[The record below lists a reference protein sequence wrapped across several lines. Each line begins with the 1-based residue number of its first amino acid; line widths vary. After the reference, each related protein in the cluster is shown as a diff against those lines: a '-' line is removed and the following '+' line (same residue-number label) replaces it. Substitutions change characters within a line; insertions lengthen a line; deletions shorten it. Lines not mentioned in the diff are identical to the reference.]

1 MSLTGTPFL
10 LTAIA
15 LCAVALVLPLVL
27 WSRVRGPAP
36 VRGAARL
43 LMLLFAQGT
52 AISLVFILVNNA
64 NSLYDDWADLLG
76 TGDHV
81 QQAVDLGSDGTGGI
95 ALERL
100 PKVRQTFRQ
109 ADGPRMRR
117 AGGVRVTELRGRVS
131 GVNAEVYVWLP
142 PQYDEPAYRHRRFPV
157 VELLPG
163 HPGSAKAWF
172 GSLKVHEQLLPMMR
186 DGRVAPFI
194 LVAPRTNLLARA
206 DTGCAN
212 IPGTVNAESWLS
224 IDVPRMVTDNF
235 RAVAAPDGWATAGYS
250 AGAHCATKL
259 AVAHPDRYR
268 AAVSMSGYN
277 DPKGERSSLAGR
289 NPDLRRRNN
298 PYLMLRADRV
308 PPRIALYFSGESG
321 DGYQAG
327 AAIQTIARP
336 PTSVDVVLLPR
347 SAGGHDMGLWRPQ
360 LPEVFLWLTQ
370 RFDTGTAGTGSTA
383 GTADLADPTG
393 TSALVDTADAAS
405 TAKTAGPAALSG
417 AAGTGSPDGTPGS
430 DGAGRVRGSLPPS
443 PSSGGSTRAEPA
455 SGSASRTDA
464 ARRP

>member
-10 LTAIA
+10 LTSFV
-15 LCAVALVLPLVL
+15 LCAVALLLPLAL
-27 WSRVRGPAP
+27 WSRVPGPAP

-43 LMLLFAQGT
+43 LMLMFAQGT
-52 AISLVFILVNNA
+52 AISLVFVLVNNA
-64 NSLYDDWADLLG
+64 NNLYDNWADLLG
-76 TGDHV
+76 TGNHV
-81 QQAVDLGSDGTGGI
+81 QQAADLGVDGTGGI
-95 ALERL
+95 SLKSL
-100 PKVRQTFRQ
+100 PRMRQTFRP
-109 ADGPRMRR
+109 ADGPRMRQ
-117 AGGVRVTELRGRVS
+117 AGGVRVTDLKGRVS

-142 PQYDEPAYRHRRFPV
+142 PQYNEPAYRHRKFPV

-163 HPGSAKAWF
+163 YPGSAKAWF
-172 GSLKVHEQLLPMMR
+172 GSLRVHQQLLPMML

-224 IDVPRMVTDNF
+224 IDVPRMVMDNF
-235 RAVAAPDGWATAGYS
+235 RAESAPNGWATAGYS

-259 AVAHPDRYR
+259 AVAHPDRFR

-289 NPDLRRRNN
+289 SLELRRRNN
-298 PYLMLRADRV
+298 PYLMLRADRIH
-308 PPRIALYFSGESG
+308 PRIALYFSGESG

-327 AAIQTIARP
+327 VAIQAVAKP

-360 LPEVFLWLTQ
+360 LPEVFRWLTEQ
-370 RFDTGTAGTGSTA
+370 FDAGPGGTPGSGRAPGTGTG
-383 GTADLADPTG
+383 
-393 TSALVDTADAAS
+393 
-405 TAKTAGPAALSG
+405 
-417 AAGTGSPDGTPGS
+417 GTGSPG
-430 DGAGRVRGSLPPS
+430 GAGGAVGADRVRTSRPPA
-443 PSSGGSTRAEPA
+443 PSSGGSTRAALA
-455 SGSASRTDA
+455 SGTASRKGA